1 MFFALAPL
9 FSFAEVQE
17 EWLSE
22 TTFPVEL
29 REEHLKSKRKSSKQ
43 DAPARPNPL
52 YRAAPEKPQKQ
63 EESRWAGFLERL
75 RNKGDDLNIVTNRK
89 PRQNAFSKQE
99 ELEEE
104 VVIQEEAPKKEAL
117 KERHKPRERDE
128 AFKKRRELLR
138 KNNRQ
143 SRNLDK

>member
-1 MFFALAPL
+1 MKKKWIFFALAPL

-29 REEHLKSKRKSSKQ
+29 REDLKSKRNSSQ
-43 DAPARPNPL
+43 GRPNPL

-63 EESRWAGFLERL
+63 EESRWTGFLERL
-75 RNKGDDLNIVTNRK
+75 RKKGDDLNIVTNRK

-104 VVIQEEAPKKEAL
+104 VVVQEEAPKKE
-117 KERHKPRERDE
+117 RQRPRERDE

-138 KNNRQ
+138 KNNRHT
-143 SRNLDK
+143 RD